1 MASRDKGK
9 PVTQQVDRE
18 LDINQLIKHLD
29 ILDQRLDNVDSIITS
44 LVQRVMEK
52 PLTMEIVCPKCG
64 QSIQLNVT
72 SSIRLRGKD

>member
-1 MASRDKGK
+1 MASRDKGN
-9 PVTQQVDRE
+9 PVTKHIDRE